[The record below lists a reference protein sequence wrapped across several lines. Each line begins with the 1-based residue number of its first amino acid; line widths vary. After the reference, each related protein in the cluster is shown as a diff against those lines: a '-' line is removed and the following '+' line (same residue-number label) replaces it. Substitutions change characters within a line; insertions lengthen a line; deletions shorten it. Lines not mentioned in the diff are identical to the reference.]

1 LTTGAG
7 VDAALL
13 ATTAL
18 NGFTDVAPNVLL
30 PPNVLAPP
38 KALAPPNKEVAG
50 ALVVVELIEAD
61 VPNAGAAALAP
72 NMDPPN
78 IGVAGTGVAVAVKAG
93 AIVVDVKAGAIVVA
107 VKAGAIVAAGI
118 GTVVI
123 VAPPKSDV
131 GGFSAL
137 AFEEPPKRFVDVL
150 LRALKR
156 PESK

>member
-1 LTTGAG
+1 MTTGAG

-78 IGVAGTGVAVAVKAG
+78 IGVAGTGVAVA
-93 AIVVDVKAGAIVVA
+93 IEAGAIVVA
-107 VKAGAIVAAGI
+107 VKAGAIVAAGV
-118 GTVVI
+118 GAVVI

-131 GGFSAL
+131 AGFSAL
-137 AFEEPPKRFVDVL
+137 TFEEPPKRFVDVL
-150 LRALKR
+150 PRALKR
-156 PESK
+156 P